1 MVNDCGSDNHVFIL
15 AIFAKWML
23 IQKRQARLI
32 PPIVIPAFV
41 CGWSFVFGALTFD
54 WLGIGFGLMRWTFAI
69 GSCFGIAARMTA

>member
-15 AIFAKWML
+15 AMFAKWML

-32 PPIVIPAFV
+32 PPIVISAFV

-54 WLGIGFGLMRWTFAI
+54 GCISGSWLMRRAFAI
-69 GSCFGIAARMTA
+69 GGCFGIAAGMTA